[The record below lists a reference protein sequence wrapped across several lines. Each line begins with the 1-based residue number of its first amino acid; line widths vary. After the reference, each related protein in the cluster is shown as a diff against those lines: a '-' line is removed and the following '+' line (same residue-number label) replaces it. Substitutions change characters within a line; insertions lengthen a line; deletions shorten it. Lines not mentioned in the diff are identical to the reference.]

1 MFHSRK
7 SSFNYGQNEHCW
19 AHCFEPYCHSNGI
32 EMSQTTVALLF
43 GGKSTEHEISIISAR
58 SIARAINRE
67 HYRIIPFYITRDGEW
82 YTGGI
87 AGEILDLDLSSIMR
101 NTSRE
106 EAENLL
112 KRKALDSG
120 QKPFDFNF
128 TDSGIDVAFIV
139 LHGSYGE
146 DGRIQGFL
154 DTVGIPY
161 TGCGVSAS
169 ALAMDKALTKLCA
182 AAAGVAT
189 APSIT
194 LSAPDYK
201 ASPESTHE
209 LIARQFGF
217 PVFVKPASLGSSVGI
232 SKVHHAGELPRA
244 LQIAFGLD
252 RKVLVEAAVTGR
264 EIEVAMLGNDQPLA
278 SVPGEIQPGSDFYDF
293 QDKYIGNTAKTFI
306 PARLPDKLLEEVRR
320 SAITVYKALGC
331 KGMSRVDFF
340 VNEKTGSIVLNEINT
355 IPGFTDI
362 SMYPQ
367 LFEASG
373 IAFSELIDRLLQYAL
388 EKPEWTGN

>member
-1 MFHSRK
+1 
-7 SSFNYGQNEHCW
+7 
-19 AHCFEPYCHSNGI
+19 
-32 EMSQTTVALLF
+32 MSQTTVALLF

-232 SKVHHAGELPRA
+232 SKVHHAGELLRA